1 MPTNNSANK
10 SAFDAVGLAA
20 RTEHV
25 SDRVAGSMVSPIKEI
40 AYLASQMEDVI
51 PFAWGIP
58 AVETPKHIRVA
69 LQQALD
75 DDTEL
80 GIYSPSL
87 GVPEL
92 RKAIANTLQTDFG
105 VQVDADSEVLVTAGA
120 MQGLMNAILTVVNPG
135 DEVIMTSPG
144 FSSHVQQIML
154 AGGTPVFL
162 PMLEEKN
169 WALDLGVLPKLVTSK
184 TKAIIICSPSNPTG
198 HIFTRQELDA
208 ITELVLQHNLIL
220 ITDEPYQFLTYDGK
234 TAECLISDDRLRYNR
249 ISCFSF
255 SKQYAMTGYRVG
267 YTVAEPGMIRAMLKV
282 HDATIVSAPRPS
294 QIAALAALEG
304 DQSCVAELRK
314 ILEERRDIMCAQ
326 LDEMSQWL
334 TYVKPEGS
342 YYVFPKVSFAVLSGA
357 SPEKSDVDLAVRILR
372 EAKVSVVP
380 GSAFGTYGDGH
391 IRLCFGA
398 TPENIVE
405 GMTRL
410 KTWLHTNY

>member
-1 MPTNNSANK
+1 MSNTMSHNK
-10 SAFDAVGLAA
+10 SAFDAVGLTA
-20 RTEHV
+20 RSEQV

-58 AVETPKHIRVA
+58 AVETPRHIRVA
-69 LQQALD
+69 LQRALD
-75 DDTEL
+75 DDSEL

-92 RKAIANTLQTDFG
+92 RRAIVSTLQKDFG
-105 VQVDADSEVLVTAGA
+105 TKFDADSEVLVTAGA

-162 PMLEEKN
+162 PMLEEQN
-169 WALDLGVLPKLVTSK
+169 WALDLAALPKLITNK

-198 HIFTRQELDA
+198 HIFTRQELDVIA
-208 ITELVLQHNLIL
+208 DLVLQHNLIL

-234 TAECLISDDRLRYNR
+234 TADCLVADDRLRYNR

-267 YTVAEPGMIRAMLKV
+267 YTIAEPGMIRAMLKV

-304 DQSCVAELRK
+304 DQACVTELRQT
-314 ILEERRDIMCAQ
+314 LQDRRDVMCSE
-326 LDEMSQWL
+326 LDTMTQWL
-334 TYVKPEGS
+334 TYVQPEGS
-342 YYVFPKVSFAVLSGA
+342 YYVFPKLASKLLAVGT
-357 SPEKSDVDLAVRILR
+357 DVDLAVRILK

-380 GSAFGTYGDGH
+380 GSAFGNYGDGH
-391 IRLCFGA
+391 LRLCFGA
-398 TPENIVE
+398 TPETITK

-410 KTWLHTNY
+410 HNWLQKNY